1 MQEARPTKY
10 VCLHVR
16 PASFLAALLRT
27 VSVLYYDQ
35 LSTLTRAQLF
45 AGKPKHRQVE
55 AGLVL
60 KYCIYNRAWNGPG
73 LRSSFV
79 RCGLSSQVSIVFMLR
94 GYQCS
99 EGEGIFLEA
108 PAKAGWGRK

>member
-27 VSVLYYDQ
+27 VYDQ

-60 KYCIYNRAWNGPG
+60 KYCIYNRAWNATVALALP
-73 LRSSFV
+73 SIDPA
-79 RCGLSSQVSIVFMLR
+79 SQVSIVFMLR